1 MDQQRI
7 TLFFPVVSRKKTTP
21 AARSHFLNLPFNL
34 RRRIYQ
40 EAGLVSGMTIS
51 MNGWGIRKQLDLR
64 HRGADD
70 HLSEINFPPLP
81 LSLFAVCR
89 SINDDVSQ
97 IFYSENQFIITRRAY
112 KGLRVLERF
121 SNSALSKFRSLIIR
135 LNLTSCISSCC
146 GDTDHDA
153 RERRCGNGFSSCSRP
168 SNHDAPL
175 NYTSSSDQLVISQ
188 WMKIC
193 ARFSESI
200 QPGKL
205 SLYITCD
212 CVEHQT
218 ADMIIVPLLA
228 LPVLENCALRLA
240 REYDEEL
247 QNMAKTTVLSLTGR
261 SIVQNVQPFRFLDL
275 PKEIQLTILQHIGLV
290 YSGEGA
296 ETVCSQSR
304 MRFGGYCLASGSAHS
319 SFSPHSG
326 LLNSSWNLKCF
337 CRKSHSAFSF
347 SCESCET
354 LGFPLALFLVNRQF
368 REAATEVFYGSN
380 QFALNML
387 GKEHP
392 SSFAGRA
399 DQNLSIVPTLHQF
412 PKHALGFFTSIRLDF
427 STSNLNLFQPDQ
439 PGWKIWLSTM
449 QLLLERVNLA
459 ILTLELRLREKC
471 YEAYLDE
478 EFDNGYKDRIWEIY
492 QNFIQPVA
500 SLYGLKNFYVYLNW
514 DSTIGFPGVG
524 VLDGREEIEGKLE
537 RMVMGE
543 GYDAWKCGK
552 VVRMEGHLRGVY

>member
-21 AARSHFLNLPFNL
+21 AARSHFLNLPSNL

-40 EAGLVSGMTIS
+40 EAGVISGMTIS
-51 MNGWGIRKQLDLR
+51 MNYWGIRKRPDLR
-64 HRGADD
+64 HKGSDD
-70 HLSEINFPPLP
+70 HLSEIDYPPLP

-121 SNSALSKFRSLIIR
+121 SDSVLSKFRSLIIR
-135 LNLTSCISSCC
+135 LSLASCISSCC
-146 GDTDHDA
+146 GDIDHDA

-168 SNHDAPL
+168 SNHDTPL
-175 NYTSSSDQLVISQ
+175 NHTSSSDERVISQ

-193 ARFSESI
+193 ARFSEGI

-212 CVEHQT
+212 CAEHQT
-218 ADMIIVPLLA
+218 ADMIIAPLLA

-240 REYDEEL
+240 RECDEEL

-261 SIVQNVQPFRFLDL
+261 SDAQAVQPFRFLNL
-275 PKEIQLTILQHIGLV
+275 PKEIQLNILQHTGLV
-290 YSGEGA
+290 YSGEGS
-296 ETVCSQSR
+296 ETVCTQSH
-304 MRFGGYCLASGSAHS
+304 MRFGGYCPANGSAHS
-319 SFSPHSG
+319 SFSPPSR
-326 LLNSSWNLKCF
+326 LLNDSWNLKCF
-337 CRKSHSAFSF
+337 CRASHSAFSF
-347 SCESCET
+347 SCDSCET

-368 REAATEVFYGSN
+368 REAAIEVFYSSN
-380 QFALNML
+380 QFALDML

-392 SSFAGRA
+392 SSTAARA
-399 DQNLSIVPTLHQF
+399 DHNLSIVPTLHRF
-412 PKHALGFFTSIRLDF
+412 PEYALGFLTSIKLDF
-427 STSNLNLFQPDQ
+427 HTSNLDLFQPDQ
-439 PGWKIWLSTM
+439 SGWKAWLSTV
-449 QLLLERVNLA
+449 QVLLEGANLA
-459 ILTLELRLREKC
+459 ILSLELRFREKC
-471 YEAYLDE
+471 YEAYPDE

-492 QNFIQPVA
+492 QNFIRPVA
-500 SLYGLKNFYVYLNW
+500 SLHGLKNFYVHLNW
-514 DSTIGFPGVG
+514 ACTIGFPGVG
-524 VLDGREEIEGKLE
+524 VLDGREELEGKLE
-537 RMVMGE
+537 TMVMGD

-552 VVRMEGHLRGVY
+552 VVRMEGHLRGAY